1 MGAISVTFYD
11 VSGSPIAPGTIRTD
25 ASSAVAKYF
34 AGSDLGGVFLLDA
47 VYPVTGDVTRV
58 ASCEATLIN
67 SAGSSRT
74 QRTTF

>member
-1 MGAISVTFYD
+1 VTFYD

-25 ASSAVAKYF
+25 ASSAVTKYF
-34 AGSDLGGVFLLDA
+34 AGSDLGGVFLLAA

-58 ASCEATLIN
+58 ASCDATLIN